1 MLKLRAE
8 DLATRVSGWLNRDYL
23 GAVAGSAG
31 IIFVE
36 EMLNSFALTHTG
48 IAAKGLRTEMAARSI
63 LRLLWSGINY
73 FALKNRYPALALISS
88 SIPVVYVLTDL
99 ITILTR
105 HTAESAGAALSSA
118 ISARFS
124 AVRAAVSAVPSASP
138 VASAAVSP
146 PVATIAVPAPQPQ
159 VQVSE
164 QVSGTAIA

>member
-1 MLKLRAE
+1 MFKLRAE
-8 DLATRVSGWLNRDYL
+8 DLGTRVSGWLNRDYL

-31 IIFVE
+31 VIFVE
-36 EMLNSFALTHTG
+36 EMLNSFALAHTG
-48 IAAKGLRTEMAARSI
+48 VAAKGLRMEIAARSI

-99 ITILTR
+99 IAILTR
-105 HTAESAGAALSSA
+105 HTAESAGAAISSA

-124 AVRAAVSAVPSASP
+124 AV
-138 VASAAVSP
+138 SAAISAESPAPPVESVAASP
-146 PVATIAVPAPQPQ
+146 PVAVISIPAPQPQ